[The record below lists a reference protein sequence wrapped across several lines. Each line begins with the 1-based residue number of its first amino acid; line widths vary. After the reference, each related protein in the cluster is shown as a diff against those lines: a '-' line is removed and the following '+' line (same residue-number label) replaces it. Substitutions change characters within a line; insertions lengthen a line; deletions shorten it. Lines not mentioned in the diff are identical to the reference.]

1 MQLYYFQFQ
10 WELIKLFI
18 GIIILQRTLA
28 EELFSPTIYD
38 SDVYA
43 SSIASGSKP
52 SFAVDAD
59 FNEPLPTCFQTDPR
73 TPDVEGLHWILI
85 DFGLLTRNIR
95 EIRLAAEISGKPTT
109 YFKDV
114 ESFIIGSLDV
124 SREEVSRTDVV
135 SKNTLQ
141 WDSPSFQYCSKTT
154 ASEENRP
161 TITLRCTQPLDGRW
175 MAIRSSYSLNV
186 CFISIYVERAFDN
199 CYQVLPQ
206 TQSIDY
212 TGVVFRYMRHVSQN
226 ECREAC
232 LKAPMC
238 EAMHFQKDRFSGTC
252 QMIHS
257 FGKFDD
263 SQGNKNGGGKLLCED
278 KRCFID
284 VNRCHEGL
292 LKHLKRI
299 SNTPS
304 DAQSDFGVFHQT
316 EEWELIEDKRSTI
329 KPVNQSTTYLVSV
342 SFEGKLLCSDW
353 DCGLVYVY
361 SVDNKGSETICTFVN
376 TEQLTVL
383 EKRILFCD
391 MQSSPVDSRLI
402 RLKWKPPQLEESF
415 DQLSPSLKFAIV
427 RGYARVSKERPTTS
441 PPLTT
446 ETTSSK
452 TTASVSISDNPSAK
466 PPSGEPEFDE
476 NSEEQ
481 PIVLVPGYKEYVV
494 FQNEVKRNQES
505 SEETT
510 GVQTSSP
517 VLYTSTTPT
526 IVQNEIDDKD
536 NQKSFDF
543 TELAR
548 EQKMPAQ
555 NYPVN
560 DEQAQNSKTS
570 RHHETRHEVKKATS
584 QRAASAIHFDVQ
596 RGSFQNGANKMH
608 NFLVIIFLL
617 GNFILRVLHL

>member
-1 MQLYYFQFQ
+1 MR
-10 WELIKLFI
+10 
-18 GIIILQRTLA
+18 IIFSSALCL
-28 EELFSPTIYD
+28 ELFSPTIYD

-59 FNEPLPTCFQTDPR
+59 FNEPTPTCFQTDSR
-73 TPDVEGLHWILI
+73 TPDVEGLHWLLI
-85 DFGLLTRNIR
+85 DFGSLTRNIR
-95 EIRLAAEISGKPTT
+95 EIRLVTEISSKPTT
-109 YFKDV
+109 YLKDV
-114 ESFIIGSLDV
+114 ESFIIGSLDS
-124 SREEVSRTDVV
+124 SREEVNRTDITN
-135 SKNTLQ
+135 KNTLQ
-141 WDSPSFQYCSKTT
+141 WESPSFQYCSKTT
-154 ASEENRP
+154 TPEDSRP
-161 TITLRCTQPLDGRW
+161 TITLRCAQPLDGRW
-175 MAIRSSYSLNV
+175 MAIRSSNALNV
-186 CFISIYVERAFDN
+186 CFISIYVEHAFDN
-199 CYQVLPQ
+199 CYQVLQ
-206 TQSIDY
+206 QAQSIDY

-238 EAMHFQKDRFSGTC
+238 EAVHFQRDRFSGTC

-292 LKHLKRI
+292 LKQMKRI
-299 SNTPS
+299 SNASS
-304 DAQSDFGVFHQT
+304 DAQSDFGIFHQT

-329 KPVNQSTTYLVSV
+329 KPINQSTAYLVSV
-342 SFEGKLLCSDW
+342 SFEGKLICSDW

-361 SVDNKGSETICTFVN
+361 SVDSKGSETICTFVN

-391 MQSSPVDSRLI
+391 MQSSPVDSRFI

-415 DQLSPSLKFAIV
+415 DQLAPSLKFAIV
-427 RGYARVSKERPTTS
+427 RGYARVSKKRPTTS
-441 PPLTT
+441 LPLTT
-446 ETTSSK
+446 ETTSSQ
-452 TTASVSISDNPSAK
+452 TTASVSISDNPSVK

-476 NSEEQ
+476 HSEEQ
-481 PIVLVPGYKEYVV
+481 PIVLVPGFKEYMAY
-494 FQNEVKRNQES
+494 QNEVKRNQENLEITTEIPS
-505 SEETT
+505 SA
-510 GVQTSSP
+510 P
-517 VLYTSTTPT
+517 VLYNSTTPA
-526 IVQNEIDDKD
+526 IVQNKVDDKD

-548 EQKMPAQ
+548 EQKIPAQ

-570 RHHETRHEVKKATS
+570 RHHEARHEIKKATS

-596 RGSFQNGANKMH
+596 HSSFKNGANKMH
-608 NFLVIIFLL
+608 KCLVIIFLL
-617 GNFILRVLHL
+617 GNFVLLAPRL